1 MVFSEVQAVVLSE
14 KLSSTSIIY
23 SDGESK
29 NNVRAI
35 RSVLESSFLQR
46 EVEVSLSAHSKDE
59 LLGFITSKNGE
70 DARKILLQNGFAKL
84 SKDAMETA
92 GAKEFLELKS
102 IAQQALE
109 GGQGLWKDQKITK
122 TSTSNNSK

>member
-1 MVFSEVQAVVLSE
+1 MQAVVLSE
-14 KLSSTSIIY
+14 KLSSKSYIIL
-23 SDGESK
+23 DGESK

-46 EVEVSLSAHSKDE
+46 EVEVSLSASSKDE
-59 LLGFITSKNGE
+59 LLGFIVSKNGE

-92 GAKEFLELKS
+92 GAK
-102 IAQQALE
+102 
-109 GGQGLWKDQKITK
+109 
-122 TSTSNNSK
+122 